1 MVSATGRGNER
12 HGAHSLR
19 GAAGAA
25 TRSPILVSE
34 ILSNSQGMAIA
45 SQSRV
50 AANSAFSNGIDS
62 RFRK

>member
-12 HGAHSLR
+12 HGTHSLH

-25 TRSPILVSE
+25 IRSPILVSE
-34 ILSNSQGMAIA
+34 ILLNSQGMAIA

-50 AANSAFSNGIDS
+50 AAKSTFSNGIDS
-62 RFRK
+62 RFRE